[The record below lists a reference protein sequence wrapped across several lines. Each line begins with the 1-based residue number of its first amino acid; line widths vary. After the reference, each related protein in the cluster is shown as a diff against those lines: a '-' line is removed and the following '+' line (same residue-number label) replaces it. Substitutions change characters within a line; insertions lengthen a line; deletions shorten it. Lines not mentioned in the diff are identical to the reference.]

1 MNVAEPQQIE
11 KPRQLL
17 VEGRDP
23 FNFFGALSNHL
34 DISDIQV
41 QDFGGISDLRAFLLA
56 FVNLPEFRRRVQSM
70 GIVRDA
76 ESSADAAF
84 ASVRSSVE
92 RAGLPVPEK
101 PLLRSDGSPSVT
113 VLILPDSQ
121 TPGMLETLLCQT
133 FADSDESRCI
143 DNFFAC
149 VAQTGCEPKRPAKA
163 RVHAYLATKSEPHVS
178 VGVAA
183 RKRYWDLNHSALREV
198 RSFLTEL

>member
-1 MNVAEPQQIE
+1 MAEPQQIE

-34 DISDIQV
+34 DLSDIQV

-56 FVNLPEFRRRVQSM
+56 FVNLPGFRHRVRSM

-92 RAGLPVPEK
+92 RAGLPVP
-101 PLLRSDGSPSVT
+101 PP
-113 VLILPDSQ
+113 
-121 TPGMLETLLCQT
+121 
-133 FADSDESRCI
+133 
-143 DNFFAC
+143 
-149 VAQTGCEPKRPAKA
+149 
-163 RVHAYLATKSEPHVS
+163 
-178 VGVAA
+178 
-183 RKRYWDLNHSALREV
+183 
-198 RSFLTEL
+198 